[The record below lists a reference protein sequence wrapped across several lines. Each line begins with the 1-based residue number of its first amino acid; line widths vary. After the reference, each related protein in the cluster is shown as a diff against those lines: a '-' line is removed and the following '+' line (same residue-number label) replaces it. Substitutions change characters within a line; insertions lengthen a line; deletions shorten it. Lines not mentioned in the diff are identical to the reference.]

1 MSGAPPPIVFLPG
14 ASGDASAWQP
24 VADRLRGREHLLIGY
39 PGFAGN
45 PPDPTIWSLSD
56 LYRAVLAKLP
66 PVFDL
71 VAQSMGGVLALRM
84 ALEQPD
90 RIRRLVLV
98 ATSGGVDVQRLGGV
112 DWREG
117 WRALHQKAPTWFV
130 DDRTDV
136 TGQLAYVRASTLLI
150 FGDTDPISPVR
161 VGEFLRDRLPQA
173 RLEIIAGGTHDME
186 IERPD
191 VVAGLVRSHLEKP

>member
-1 MSGAPPPIVFLPG
+1 MTAAPPPIAFLPG
-14 ASGDASAWQP
+14 ATGDASAWQP
-24 VADRLRGREHLLIGY
+24 VADRLPGREHLLIGY

-45 PPDPTIWSLSD
+45 PPDPAIWSLSD
-56 LYRAVLAKLP
+56 LYRALLARLP
-66 PVFDL
+66 AVFDL

-98 ATSGGVDVQRLGGV
+98 ATSGGMDVQGLGGV

-117 WRALHQKAPTWFV
+117 WRAAHQKAPTWFI

-136 TGQLAYVRASTLLI
+136 TGQLAYVRAPTLLI

-161 VGEFLRDRLPQA
+161 VGELLRDRLPRA
-173 RLEIIAGGTHDME
+173 RLEIIAGATHDME
-186 IERPD
+186 LERPD
-191 VVAGLVRSHLEKP
+191 VVAGLIRSHLGEL